1 MAIFLNTVF
10 HFIMSRFFKKNPL
23 RAPYNKSFSKNLM
36 IRIVQIPDN
45 IPKGFRDLPDEF
57 IEAADEK
64 VDHVEGEGSLRG
76 YTLPATALVR
86 VLPPELDQFNQ
97 YYY

>member
-1 MAIFLNTVF
+1 
-10 HFIMSRFFKKNPL
+10 
-23 RAPYNKSFSKNLM
+23 M

-45 IPKGFRDLPDEF
+45 IPEGFRDLPDEF

-86 VLPPELDQFNQ
+86 VLPPELTNLINIVINPIRSRGGGYCPPVFWQALNQ
-97 YYY
+97 KLEEPVT